1 MADSDSNHC
10 YYPTAWPGTR
20 RTPWKERIMKVILD
34 VAMWIIIASL
44 IVLVIMNPAGF
55 SQDVS
60 SISTFVTGES
70 KILTGSGYQKA
81 A

>member
-1 MADSDSNHC
+1 
-10 YYPTAWPGTR
+10 
-20 RTPWKERIMKVILD
+20 MKVILD